1 MSQEE
6 KDNKL
11 QFPGVT
17 HYSRVDVHVQP
28 GGINIQHV
36 ENLYQADVLKALGI
50 ELEVKKSAP
59 VAPQACAEPDEV
71 LEDLL
76 PFFWGDEA
84 EVRKFLRKVEGAK
97 AVDVV
102 AEVNRLLAERKV
114 SDKSCHKP
122 LWEVLNKHGIYP
134 RNLSNWNTQ
143 IQV

>member
-1 MSQEE
+1 MTEE
-6 KDNKL
+6 QKL
-11 QFPGVT
+11 QWLQGLIAKGLNVAQINLGDGMQNFYVNKDGSVT
-17 HYSRVDVHVQP
+17 ATS
-28 GGINIQHV
+28 
-36 ENLYQADVLKALGI
+36 
-50 ELEVKKSAP
+50 SA
-59 VAPQACAEPDEV
+59 VEPDGV

-122 LWEVLNKHGIYP
+122 LWEVLNKHGLYP